1 MKAISVPNNEIR
13 KKINSLGFSQKQYIV
28 YIMYLGQTK
37 VLNSR
42 VTKEIAIR
50 NARYLFNPTSEELKQ
65 EELYLKEICAKG
77 FPSDYQDY
85 LSSTPFFSKVDDFL
99 ALGSS

>member
-1 MKAISVPNNEIR
+1 MKLEKDKLFGVFP
-13 KKINSLGFSQKQYIV
+13 KQYIE
-28 YIMYLGQTK
+28 YIMYLVQTK

-85 LSSTPFFSKVDDFL
+85 LSSTPFFSKVDDF
-99 ALGSS
+99 

>member
-1 MKAISVPNNEIR
+1 MNILCNLV
-13 KKINSLGFSQKQYIV
+13 
-28 YIMYLGQTK
+28 QTK

-85 LSSTPFFSKVDDFL
+85 LSSTPIFSKVDDFL
-99 ALGSS
+99 AFRKFLIVNNHDSITIWTSYHSFI